1 MRIAIIYFSGTGNTE
16 AMASLIAEGA
26 RRAGAQVDVIKV
38 SQCDRSVLE
47 QYDGFVFGCPAMGQ
61 EELDDTEFLPFY
73 ESIESELKGRDVAL
87 FGSFGWGDGE
97 WMRIWQ
103 ERVISIGANL
113 FEEGLA
119 VQEEPGPE
127 SEFCR
132 EFGFRFAG
140 GE

>member
-1 MRIAIIYFSGTGNTE
+1 MHIAIIYFSSTGNTE
-16 AMASLIAEGA
+16 AMATLIAEGA
-26 RRAGAQVDVIKV
+26 RRAGAQVDVIPV
-38 SQCDRSVLE
+38 SQCDRSVLA
-47 QYDGFVFGCPAMGQ
+47 QYDNLAFGCPAMGQ

-73 ESIESELKGRDVAL
+73 ESVEPDLKGRDVAL

-103 ERVISIGANL
+103 ERVISVGANL

-119 VQEEPGPE
+119 LQEEPGPE
-127 SEFCR
+127 SDSCR

-140 GE
+140 GA